1 MSDNF
6 ILTVNNFG
14 PIDSAKIDLGKINV
28 VGGKNSTGK
37 STASKLLY
45 CFLKAN
51 ASDRQEIAFKS
62 IISDLKGIARDS
74 KRALGSENLPDSFKN
89 TMSLNEADFDSVIN
103 DFYELKDI
111 VDKKINGNSFDYFL
125 KNFGELDDRER
136 YEIINEINEFISE
149 RGRFYVLYD
158 EDNNIID
165 IEDLDDENKYE
176 NFQLELL
183 NSKKEKLH
191 ILMDSIDN
199 MESVIKEIKNNSQ
212 VLSYS
217 IMKQLLEEEFS
228 VEFGIT
234 LATFRLLKEYE
245 SLVDA
250 YGERDALKLYE
261 NELRKDV
268 PYEYRYTEFDT
279 FVSLTSKESFC
290 KVNLDKK
297 LFESSEGIRINDVFY
312 IDSFSLFDSIL
323 FEGFSRTVHLKQ
335 LTDIFRNTKQ
345 PKRLFDDI
353 INKNII
359 QIEEEI
365 NQIIQGKFEYSVDGM
380 TFNSSNHSHVM
391 KNTAS
396 GLKQFGII
404 QILLQSRKLTPNTYL
419 IMDEPE
425 VNLHPEWQIKF
436 ANILVLLAKSLDM
449 HIYINSHS
457 PLFINAIEAYT
468 EYYDMQDDTNYYLT
482 RSVDLGKN
490 IFEKID
496 AEDLYEIYDEL
507 GQPYHKLNILNLK
520 NRY

>member
-1 MSDNF
+1 MNDNF

-14 PIDSAKIDLGKINV
+14 PIESAKIDLAKINV

-62 IISDLKGIARDS
+62 IIPDLKAIARNS
-74 KRALGSENLPDSFKN
+74 KRALKSSEKFPDLFKHPMNLND
-89 TMSLNEADFDSVIN
+89 ADYDSVVN
-103 DFYELKDI
+103 EFYELKDI
-111 VDKKINGNSFDYFL
+111 LDEELEEDQYDDIPFHYGGIIDDYDVDIQATYYHNQFIQSLQYSVENIGEIFKKIDDNS
-125 KNFGELDDRER
+125 
-136 YEIINEINEFISE
+136 
-149 RGRFYVLYD
+149 
-158 EDNNIID
+158 
-165 IEDLDDENKYE
+165 
-176 NFQLELL
+176 LELSSSL
-183 NSKKEKLH
+183 LKK
-191 ILMDSIDN
+191 
-199 MESVIKEIKNNSQ
+199 
-212 VLSYS
+212 
-217 IMKQLLEEEFS
+217 LLGEEFS
-228 VEFGIT
+228 VQFGRSFE
-234 LATFRLLKEYE
+234 LSYFFDHHEE
-245 SLVDA
+245 LVDA
-250 YGERDALKLYE
+250 YGLKGAIEYIQNDLK
-261 NELRKDV
+261 KDV
-268 PYEYRYTEFDT
+268 SNDEKYGEFDKFIT
-279 FVSLTSKESFC
+279 LTSGNSFC
-290 KVNLDKK
+290 KLNIDKS
-297 LFESSEGIRINDVFY
+297 LFESTESIHVNDVFY

-323 FEGFSRTVHLKQ
+323 FEGFSNTVHLKQ
-335 LTDIFRNTKQ
+335 LTEIFKNTKQ

-353 INKNII
+353 INENII
-359 QIEEEI
+359 KIEEEI
-365 NQIIQGKFEYSVDGM
+365 KDIIQGRFEYSLDGM
-380 TFNSSNHSHVM
+380 TFNSSNHSHTM

-436 ANILVLLAKSLDM
+436 ANILVLLAKSLDI

-482 RSVDLGKN
+482 RPADLGKN

-496 AEDLYEIYDEL
+496 ADDLYEIYDEL

>member
-14 PIDSAKIDLGKINV
+14 PIDSAKIDLAKINV

-51 ASDRQEIAFKS
+51 AADRQEIAFKS
-62 IISDLKGIARDS
+62 IIPDLKDIARKS
-74 KRALGSENLPDSFKN
+74 KRALKSTEKFPDLFKHPVNLND
-89 TMSLNEADFDSVIN
+89 ADYDSVVN

-111 VDKKINGNSFDYFL
+111 LDEELEKDSYDDFDYETEEDYEFGAKAIHFHNQFIEALQYSVETIGEIIKKI
-125 KNFGELDDRER
+125 DD
-136 YEIINEINEFISE
+136 
-149 RGRFYVLYD
+149 
-158 EDNNIID
+158 
-165 IEDLDDENKYE
+165 
-176 NFQLELL
+176 
-183 NSKKEKLH
+183 
-191 ILMDSIDN
+191 
-199 MESVIKEIKNNSQ
+199 NSQ
-212 VLSYS
+212 DLTSSLLKKLLS
-217 IMKQLLEEEFS
+217 EEFS
-228 VEFGIT
+228 VQFGPSFELSYIV
-234 LATFRLLKEYE
+234 ANYE
-245 SLVDA
+245 DLVDA
-250 YGERDALKLYE
+250 YGVKGAIEQLQTDFKNDVS
-261 NELRKDV
+261 NEEK
-268 PYEYRYTEFDT
+268 YGEFDKFIT
-279 FVSLTSKESFC
+279 LTSGNSFC
-290 KVNLDKK
+290 KLNIDKS
-297 LFESSEGIRINDVFY
+297 LFESSENIHITDVFY

-323 FEGFSRTVHLKQ
+323 FEGLSNTVHLKQ
-335 LTDIFRNTKQ
+335 LTEIFKNTKQ

-353 INKNII
+353 INENII
-359 QIEEEI
+359 KIEEEI
-365 NQIIQGKFEYSVDGM
+365 KDIIQGRFEYSMDGM
-380 TFNSSNHSHVM
+380 TFNSSNHSHTM

-436 ANILVLLAKSLDM
+436 ANILVLLAKSLDI

-482 RSVDLGKN
+482 RPADLGKN

-496 AEDLYEIYDEL
+496 ADDLYEIYDEL

>member
-14 PIDSAKIDLGKINV
+14 PIDSAKIDLAKINI

-51 ASDRQEIAFKS
+51 AADRQEIAFKS
-62 IISDLKGIARDS
+62 IIPDLKDIARKS
-74 KRALGSENLPDSFKN
+74 KRALKSSKKFPDLFKHPINLND
-89 TMSLNEADFDSVIN
+89 ADYDSVVN
-103 DFYELKDI
+103 DFYEFKDVLDEELEEDSYDMDFDHDSYEDYDAYVEATHYHNQFI
-111 VDKKINGNSFDYFL
+111 QALQYSVENIDEIITRIDGNSLPLTFSLL
-125 KNFGELDDRER
+125 KNLLD
-136 YEIINEINEFISE
+136 
-149 RGRFYVLYD
+149 
-158 EDNNIID
+158 
-165 IEDLDDENKYE
+165 
-176 NFQLELL
+176 
-183 NSKKEKLH
+183 
-191 ILMDSIDN
+191 
-199 MESVIKEIKNNSQ
+199 
-212 VLSYS
+212 
-217 IMKQLLEEEFS
+217 EEFS
-228 VEFGIT
+228 IQFHPLFD
-234 LATFRLLKEYE
+234 LAYYRANHEDLL
-245 SLVDA
+245 DA
-250 YGERDALKLYE
+250 YGVKGAIEHIQNDF
-261 NELRKDV
+261 RKDV
-268 PYEYRYTEFDT
+268 SNDKEYGEFDKFIT
-279 FVSLTSKESFC
+279 LTSKESFC
-290 KVNLDKK
+290 KLNLDKE
-297 LFESSEGIRINDVFY
+297 LFESNENIHITDVFY

-323 FEGFSRTVHLKQ
+323 FEGLSNTVHLKQ
-335 LTDIFRNTKQ
+335 LTEIFKNTKQ
-345 PKRLFDDI
+345 PKRLFDDV
-353 INKNII
+353 INQNII
-359 QIEEEI
+359 KIEEEI
-365 NQIIQGKFEYSVDGM
+365 KDIIQGKFEYSRDGM
-380 TFNSSNHSHVM
+380 TFNSANHSHTM

-436 ANILVLLAKSLDM
+436 ANILVLLAKSLDI

-482 RSVDLGKN
+482 RPTDLGQN

-496 AEDLYEIYDEL
+496 VDDLYEIYDEL

>member
-14 PIDSAKIDLGKINV
+14 PIDSAKIDLAKINI

-51 ASDRQEIAFKS
+51 AADRQEIAFKS
-62 IISDLKGIARDS
+62 IIPDLKDIARKS
-74 KRALGSENLPDSFKN
+74 KRALKSSKKFPDLFKHPINLND
-89 TMSLNEADFDSVIN
+89 ADYDSVVN
-103 DFYELKDI
+103 DFYEFKDVLDEELEEDSYDMDFDHDSYEDYDAYVEATHYHNQFI
-111 VDKKINGNSFDYFL
+111 QALQYSVENIDEIITRIDGNSLPLTFSLL
-125 KNFGELDDRER
+125 KNLLD
-136 YEIINEINEFISE
+136 
-149 RGRFYVLYD
+149 
-158 EDNNIID
+158 
-165 IEDLDDENKYE
+165 
-176 NFQLELL
+176 
-183 NSKKEKLH
+183 
-191 ILMDSIDN
+191 
-199 MESVIKEIKNNSQ
+199 
-212 VLSYS
+212 
-217 IMKQLLEEEFS
+217 EEFS
-228 VEFGIT
+228 IQFHPLFD
-234 LATFRLLKEYE
+234 LAYYRANHEDLL
-245 SLVDA
+245 DA
-250 YGERDALKLYE
+250 YGVKGAIEHIQNDFK
-261 NELRKDV
+261 KDV
-268 PYEYRYTEFDT
+268 SNDKEYGEFDKFIT
-279 FVSLTSKESFC
+279 LTSKESFC
-290 KVNLDKK
+290 KLNLDKE
-297 LFESSEGIRINDVFY
+297 LFESNENIHITDVFY

-323 FEGFSRTVHLKQ
+323 FEGLSNTVHLKQ
-335 LTDIFRNTKQ
+335 LTEIFKNTKQ
-345 PKRLFDDI
+345 PKRLFDDV
-353 INKNII
+353 INQNII
-359 QIEEEI
+359 KIEEEI
-365 NQIIQGKFEYSVDGM
+365 KDIIQGKFEYSRDGM
-380 TFNSSNHSHVM
+380 TFNSANHSHTM

-436 ANILVLLAKSLDM
+436 ANILVLLAKSLDI

-482 RSVDLGKN
+482 RPTDLGQN

-496 AEDLYEIYDEL
+496 VDDLYEIYDEL

>member
-1 MSDNF
+1 MIWETIRFRQIIMIWSKTMNDNF

-14 PIDSAKIDLGKINV
+14 PIESAKIDLAKINV

-62 IISDLKGIARDS
+62 IIPDLKAIARNS
-74 KRALGSENLPDSFKN
+74 KRALKSSEKFPDLFKHPMNLND
-89 TMSLNEADFDSVIN
+89 ADYDSVVN
-103 DFYELKDI
+103 EFYELKDI
-111 VDKKINGNSFDYFL
+111 LDEELEEDQYDDIPFHYGGIIDDYDVDIQATYYHNQFIQSLQYSVENIGEIFKKIDDNS
-125 KNFGELDDRER
+125 
-136 YEIINEINEFISE
+136 
-149 RGRFYVLYD
+149 
-158 EDNNIID
+158 
-165 IEDLDDENKYE
+165 
-176 NFQLELL
+176 LELSSSL
-183 NSKKEKLH
+183 LKK
-191 ILMDSIDN
+191 
-199 MESVIKEIKNNSQ
+199 
-212 VLSYS
+212 
-217 IMKQLLEEEFS
+217 LLGEEFS
-228 VEFGIT
+228 VQFGRSFE
-234 LATFRLLKEYE
+234 LSYFFDHHEE
-245 SLVDA
+245 LVDA
-250 YGERDALKLYE
+250 YGLKGAIEYIQNDLK
-261 NELRKDV
+261 KDV
-268 PYEYRYTEFDT
+268 SNDEKYGEFDKFIT
-279 FVSLTSKESFC
+279 LTSGNSFC
-290 KVNLDKK
+290 KLNIDKS
-297 LFESSEGIRINDVFY
+297 LFESTESIHVNDVFY

-323 FEGFSRTVHLKQ
+323 FEGFSNTVHLKQ
-335 LTDIFRNTKQ
+335 LTEIFKNTKQ
-345 PKRLFDDI
+345 PKRLFDVI
-353 INKNII
+353 INENII
-359 QIEEEI
+359 KIEEEI
-365 NQIIQGKFEYSVDGM
+365 KDIIQGRFEYSLDGM
-380 TFNSSNHSHVM
+380 TFNSSNHSHTM

-436 ANILVLLAKSLDM
+436 ANILVLLAKSLDI

-482 RSVDLGKN
+482 RPADLGKN

-496 AEDLYEIYDEL
+496 ADDLYEIYDEL